1 MDKREATICG
11 TLFWLM
17 MTLFR
22 FIVSGSSAKCS
33 LKLRILTSSLLAC
46 SLLCLGL
53 HWLGTSYL
61 VTIMGSTVFGASCSA
76 VFPLLISVSKEYR
89 IKFKHEQVS
98 RIMFMPFL
106 SSFLLTGLTGEMIG
120 WDVGLLFLCL
130 VGMGGGLWVVGKK
143 LLQVLEE

>member
-1 MDKREATICG
+1 MQFKAENTD
-11 TLFWLM
+11 F
-17 MTLFR
+17 F
-22 FIVSGSSAKCS
+22 SAGMQS
-33 LKLRILTSSLLAC
+33 P
-46 SLLCLGL
+46 
-53 HWLGTSYL
+53 
-61 VTIMGSTVFGASCSA
+61 MPGASLAGDLLPGDYHGVCCFRSHCSA

>member
-1 MDKREATICG
+1 MIALGVFLIIGFELTASGWLPSYAVVKGAMDKREATICG

-61 VTIMGSTVFGASCSA
+61 VTIMGSAVFGAT
-76 VFPLLISVSKEYR
+76 VR
-89 IKFKHEQVS
+89 
-98 RIMFMPFL
+98 L
-106 SSFLLTGLTGEMIG
+106 SFR
-120 WDVGLLFLCL
+120 C
-130 VGMGGGLWVVGKK
+130 
-143 LLQVLEE
+143 